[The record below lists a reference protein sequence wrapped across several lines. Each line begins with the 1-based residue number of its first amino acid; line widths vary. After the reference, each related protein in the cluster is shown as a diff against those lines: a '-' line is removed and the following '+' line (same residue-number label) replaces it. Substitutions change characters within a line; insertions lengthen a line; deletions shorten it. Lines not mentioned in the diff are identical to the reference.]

1 MRSLLLPTVLL
12 LAGASA
18 ALAQQDT
25 YSGDV
30 AAAYHWMR
38 ANAGPGQC
46 GCFGMNGG
54 GLSGSWNF
62 RSSWSAVVDISAE
75 NTSSTPPANNSLTLV
90 SYLAGARY
98 TLPQPWLNGNHKPQ
112 PFAQII
118 LGAAHA
124 GGGEAGVADGSYKF
138 ATRIGGG
145 IDVPLSARFA
155 VRIIQIDYYLTTFAN
170 ATNNHQNNLLV
181 GAGIVYRWA
190 RQQ

>member
-1 MRSLLLPTVLL
+1 MRWLVLLTVLL
-12 LAGASA
+12 LGGASA
-18 ALAQQDT
+18 ALAQEDA

-30 AAAYHWMR
+30 AVAYHWMH
-38 ANAGPGQC
+38 ANAGPGEC

-54 GLSGSWNF
+54 GISGSWNF

-75 NTSSTPPANNSLTLV
+75 NKSSTPPANNSLTLV

-98 TLPQPWLNGNHKPQ
+98 KLPQPWLEGNHKPQ

-145 IDVPLSARFA
+145 IDVPLSAHFA

-170 ATNNHQNNLLV
+170 ADNDHQNNFLV
-181 GAGIVYRWA
+181 GAGIVYRWS
-190 RQQ
+190 R

>member
-1 MRSLLLPTVLL
+1 MRSLLLSTVLL
-12 LAGASA
+12 FAGASS

-38 ANAGPGQC
+38 ANAGPGHC

-62 RSSWSAVVDISAE
+62 RSSLSAVVDISAE
-75 NTSSTPPANNSLTLV
+75 NRGSAPSANNSLTLV

-98 TLPQPWLNGNHKPQ
+98 KLPQPWLEGSHKPE
-112 PFAQII
+112 PFAQMV

-181 GAGIVYRWA
+181 GAGIVYHWS
-190 RQQ
+190 RQK